1 MHSKL
6 PVLEAAIA
14 MNRITT
20 VAATRTTG
28 QICVSGPMSYAM
40 RYVLL
45 TIQAHD
51 DDLINLGPFRLR
63 RSD

>member
-6 PVLEAAIA
+6 PVLEDAIA

-28 QICVSGPMSYAM
+28 QISVSGPISDAI